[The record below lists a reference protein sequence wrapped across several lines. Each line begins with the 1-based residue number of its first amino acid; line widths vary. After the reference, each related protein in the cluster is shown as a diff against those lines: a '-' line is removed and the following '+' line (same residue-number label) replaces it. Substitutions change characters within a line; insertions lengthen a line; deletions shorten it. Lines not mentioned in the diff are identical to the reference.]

1 MRSLGVTLVVL
12 GLAAT
17 ARADLAIHNTDHNL
31 YWGDSS
37 VVPYEVTVT
46 NLDFVGPVSSV
57 VVTEY
62 VPVNTTFEPAQS
74 TPGWTCTGSGDDT
87 TCTFAL
93 GDLGPGEVRT
103 LMFAVRVNAGTD
115 PKWDLYT
122 DARVTGAV
130 TAVISRGETP
140 FDLTDD
146 DCTIFDAAFECL
158 GLGGTI
164 PFAVSRG
171 IESTVTTTTM
181 PLSGVDCCALTAFC
195 VLLPGICDDA
205 CFNMYDAFSPKFPR
219 GVPAELDF
227 FLFYRLRDLFF
238 RKLEGGRKGI
248 ALYYQHT
255 GEITRAIVSDTNLR
269 DLGKA
274 AILAWQP
281 SLQMLDEGQP
291 ATVSSAQ
298 IQALAAFLDALR
310 PLAGKPLA
318 GAIDRGRARLRVE
331 AWEGITMDDALARL
345 DQLVCAREATGAS
358 VVCRIDDIGEVFEGA
373 PAGPLTDKLVAS
385 LAKARTTAVAADQ
398 LPAGRQRRA
407 GFKKTGKLLGKLAKR
422 VKSRKGQKAFPDAAF
437 RAKITDPIGLL
448 RADLK
453 QIR

>member
-1 MRSLGVTLVVL
+1 LGVTLVVL
-12 GLAAT
+12 GLVAT

-31 YWGDSS
+31 YWGDGP

-46 NLDFVGPVSSV
+46 NLDFIGPVSSV

-74 TPGWTCTGSGDDT
+74 TSGWTCTGSGDDT

-130 TAVISRGETP
+130 TAVISRAETGL
-140 FDLTDD
+140 DLTDD

-158 GLGGTI
+158 GLGGTV
-164 PFAVSRG
+164 PFAVTRG
-171 IESTVTTTTM
+171 SDSTVTTTTM
-181 PLSGVDCCALTAFC
+181 PLSGVDCCALTAYC
-195 VLLPGICDDA
+195 ILQPGSCLDA
-205 CFNMYDAFSPKFPR
+205 CFNMYDVLSPKTPTFPR
-219 GVPAELDF
+219 GVPADLDLF
-227 FLFYRLRDLFF
+227 VFYRMRDLFF
-238 RKLEGGRKGI
+238 RKHEGGRKGI

-255 GEITRAIVSDTNLR
+255 GEITRVIASDANVR

-274 AILAWQP
+274 ALLAWQP

-291 ATVSSAQ
+291 ATVSSGQ

-318 GAIDRGRARLRVE
+318 GAIDRGRARLQVE
-331 AWEGITMDDALARL
+331 TWEGITMDDALARL
-345 DQLVCAREATGAS
+345 DQLVCTREATGAS

-398 LPAGRQRRA
+398 LAAGRQRRA